1 MKTIKK
7 ENLISIDVVIP
18 AYNQEAFI
26 IEAVQSVEKQT
37 LKPKNIFIIND
48 GSTDNTESLVL
59 NYKDHSTIPI
69 IYIKKKNAGPNSAR
83 NIGVKNSKADFL
95 AFLDADDV
103 WTEYKLEEQIN
114 IFTKSN
120 FKNLGLVYGKYDTI
134 DINSK
139 KSKDNVIEIDP
150 RYKGEAYNIL
160 MEGNKILGSASCVM
174 VKSEVFHA
182 VGLFNENLRF
192 AEDWEMWLRIS
203 EKYSID
209 YSEKVLVH
217 IRRHPFNTSNSR
229 LKQFVGLFKFYL
241 ELLYKTKNPLLII
254 KLAIKKII

>member
-1 MKTIKK
+1 MENIKK
-7 ENLISIDVVIP
+7 ENLISIDVIIP
-18 AYNQEAFI
+18 VYNQGAFI
-26 IEAVQSVEKQT
+26 LEAIKSIERQT

-48 GSTDNTESLVL
+48 GSTDNTESVVL
-59 NYKDHSTIPI
+59 NYKDRSIIPI
-69 IYIKKKNAGPNSAR
+69 TYIKKINAGPNSAR

-114 IFTKSN
+114 IFTTSS
-120 FKNLGLVYGKYDTI
+120 FENLGLVYGRYDTI
-134 DINSK
+134 DINGK

-150 RYKGEAYNIL
+150 RYRGKAYNVL

-174 VKSEVFHA
+174 IKNEVFRN

-217 IRRHPFNTSNSR
+217 IRRHPFNTSKNR
-229 LKQFVGLFKFYL
+229 LKQFIGLSKFYL
-241 ELLYKTKNPLLII
+241 ELLYKTKNPLLLI
-254 KLAIKKII
+254 KLIFRKII